1 MSQYTTGTVT
11 VTNGDQT
18 VTGSGTA
25 WTGEVSPGDTFTVA
39 SSGVVYQVA
48 SVTSDT
54 ALELV
59 EPYAGVN
66 GSGRTYAIGRDFT
79 TARGFPYPNPG
90 DTEIATILKRAIIEI
105 DAWISSLT
113 YRVSTQF
120 DKTSD
125 TTLAN
130 VTGLSADVEAGK
142 TYKFSATLYTTSN
155 VAGGVKCA
163 VAGTATATAIIYE
176 AKVLETGVL
185 KVPGTTRA
193 TALATAVG
201 DITAVTVATVHVDGL
216 ITVNAAGTLT
226 VQFAQN
232 ASNGTAS
239 SVLVGSNFS
248 VVEVD

>member
-1 MSQYTTGTVT
+1 MSVYNTGTVT
-11 VTNGDQT
+11 VTNGDAT
-18 VTGSGTA
+18 VVGVGT
-25 WTGEVSPGDTFTVA
+25 TFTTEVTA
-39 SSGVVYQVA
+39 GDLFTIQRTGVPYIVA
-48 SVTSDT
+48 SVTDDT
-54 ALELV
+54 NLELTTT
-59 EPYAGVN
+59 YSGTT
-66 GSGRTYAIGRDFT
+66 GSGKAYSIGRDFT
-79 TARGFPYPNPG
+79 DFKGFPYPNPG
-90 DTEIATILKRAIIEI
+90 DTDIATIIKRAIQEI
-105 DAWISSLT
+105 DAWIASLT

-130 VTGLSADVEAGK
+130 VTGLSAEVEAGK

-163 VAGTATATAIIYE
+163 VSGTATATAIIYE

-193 TALATAVG
+193 TALDTAVG

-248 VVEVD
+248 VMEVD